1 LRGTLK
7 RDIENNCIPHLVFC
21 GILDPDILLVNVV
34 PDDILRGYDPEK
46 PVASCGRTGG
56 TAWKY
61 IVLMSGSDF
70 ETLSRSSLRRSFSN
84 S

>member
-1 LRGTLK
+1 M
-7 RDIENNCIPHLVFC
+7 
-21 GILDPDILLVNVV
+21 NVV
-34 PDDILRGYDPEK
+34 PDDILRGYDPDK